1 VVYIGIIVF
10 LAIVYSVFTTIKDN
24 GIEAHFFPALGLK
37 LAAGITLGFLYFQY
51 YGSGD
56 TLQYDGAAHLIM
68 ESVKTIQGWFLFLFH
83 SDLNF
88 LSGPI
93 PQVLQ
98 EPRSLFFIKI
108 LSLLYLLTG
117 GSYWLASLYLSFF
130 SFYGAWLLSEAI
142 VHYWPELKYPAI
154 VSFLYF
160 LPVVFWSSGVLKDA
174 VAYGCITALGT
185 LIISGINK
193 GTIGRKAFLTGLLMI
208 WVLWSVKYHLAVILM
223 LSIGMGIVFQPINE
237 KYKGIPRYILL
248 ALFFITAA
256 IAFSYLHPN
265 FRLGSLLE
273 VLRQN
278 HEKII
283 KISEGVNLVHFMPY
297 GTGLVHF
304 LLNLP
309 IALFAGLFMP
319 LPGQGNGLLPNL
331 AGFFNALI
339 LLLTILK
346 IISLKGEP
354 VRLNA
359 WYLMLGIYIVLLAVM
374 LAYATPNFGTLER
387 YKTAYIPFYIF
398 WLLDNKLLFHISK
411 SLFFHKFWG
420 TY

>member
-1 VVYIGIIVF
+1 MVYIGIIFF
-10 LAIVYSVFTTIKDN
+10 LALVYYVFTTIKN
-24 GIEAHFFPALGLK
+24 KGIEAHFFPALALK
-37 LAAGITLGFLYFQY
+37 LAAGIAVGFLYFHH
-51 YGSGD
+51 YGGGD
-56 TLQYDGAAHLIM
+56 TLQFDGAAHLVTG
-68 ESVKTIQGWFLFLFH
+68 SVKTIHGWFLFLFH
-83 SDLNF
+83 SDLSF
-88 LSGPI
+88 LSGPV

-130 SFYGAWLLSEAI
+130 SFYGAWLLSGAI
-142 VHYWPELKYPAI
+142 VHHWPDLKYPAI

-160 LPVVFWSSGVLKDA
+160 PTVVFWSAGVLKDT
-174 VAYGCITALGT
+174 VAYGCITVLGT
-185 LIISGINK
+185 LMINGIKK
-193 GTIGRKAFLTGLLMI
+193 GAIGRKTFFTGLLMI
-208 WVLWSVKYHLAVILM
+208 WVLWSVKYHLAVILL
-223 LSIGMGIVFQPINE
+223 LSIGMGIVSHSISR
-237 KYKGIPRYILL
+237 KYKGTFRYILL
-248 ALFFITAA
+248 VLFFIIAA

-265 FRLGSLLE
+265 FRLGYMLE

-283 KISEGVNLVHFMPY
+283 KISEGVNLVHFIPY

-309 IALFAGLFMP
+309 ISLFAGLFMP
-319 LPGQGNGLLPNL
+319 LPGQGTGLLPNL
-331 AGFFNALI
+331 AGFFNAFI

-354 VRLNA
+354 FRCNH
-359 WYLMLGIYIVLLAVM
+359 WYLMLGIYIGLLAIL

-387 YKTAYIPFYIF
+387 YKSAYISFYIF
-398 WLLDNKLLFHISK
+398 WLLDNKILFHISK
-411 SLFFHKFWG
+411 SLFFHKFW
-420 TY
+420 